1 MLQDISNNNR
11 ICCFVRMN
19 YSTFHLAVLDKN
31 NYINSENC
39 KEGSS
44 NVFFLFQ
51 DHSSINF
58 TKKWVLFFAFISRS
72 ICILIK

>member
-1 MLQDISNNNR
+1 MLQDINNNNR

-51 DHSSINF
+51 DHSSIF
-58 TKKWVLFFAFISRS
+58 TQKNGFFFFTYIFTEYLYSY
-72 ICILIK
+72 